1 MQNDKSKGILVVD
14 DSEESLRVL
23 VSIIEE
29 QGFEARPVTTGSL
42 ALKSARLF
50 APDLIMLDIGLPDMD
65 GYEVCAE
72 LKSEERTRDIPIL
85 FISGLHATEDKVRAL
100 ASGGVDYITK
110 PFQIDEI
117 KARIKTHLALR
128 DMQKELLL
136 QNVRLQQEIAQRKR
150 AQQELVLA
158 HDALEQKVLD
168 RTAELSEVN
177 KTLRLEIEKGER
189 TQKELIS
196 ALDEINRLK
205 YRLQRE
211 NTYLRKEVEQR
222 RGNFRI
228 LGESEKVEK
237 LYSLIKQVAS
247 TDTTVLILGETGTGK
262 ELVAQI
268 VHENSPRRNRAMV
281 TVNCAALPSGIVE
294 SELFGRAK
302 GAYTGAATDQS
313 GRFEV
318 ADGSTIFLDE
328 IGELPAELQ
337 AKLLRVLQDGSFEKL
352 GSSKT
357 IRVDV
362 RVIAAT
368 NKDLE
373 TAVSEGRFRRDLYY
387 RLNVF
392 PIVVPPLRER
402 AQDIPALTDEFV
414 SEFAGRMGKP
424 VRKPNPETL
433 DALQRYS
440 WPGNVRELRNII
452 ERAMILSDGTNL
464 DVHLPDA
471 PSCTYNDDV
480 ELEDMER
487 RHILRVLDN
496 TGWKVKGKNGAAEK
510 LGLKP
515 TTLQSKMKK
524 LGIARKDS

>member
-1 MQNDKSKGILVVD
+1 MTNEKSKGVLVVD

-23 VSIIEE
+23 VSVIEE

-42 ALKSARLF
+42 AIKSARLS
-50 APDLIMLDIGLPDMD
+50 APDLIMLDIGLPDMS
-65 GYEVCAE
+65 GYEVCAR
-72 LKSEERTRDIPIL
+72 LKEDERTRDIPIL

-110 PFQIDEI
+110 PFQVDEI

-128 DMQKELLL
+128 NMQKELLQ
-136 QNVRLQQEIAQRKR
+136 QNIRLQQEIAERKR
-150 AQQELVLA
+150 AQNALVKA
-158 HDALEQKVLD
+158 HDGLEQKVLN
-168 RTAELSEVN
+168 RTTELREVN

-189 TQKELIS
+189 TQKALIS

-205 YRLQRE
+205 HRLQRE
-211 NTYLRKEVEQR
+211 NTYLREEVEQR
-222 RGNFRI
+222 RGNYRI
-228 LGESEKVEK
+228 LGESENVGK
-237 LYSLIKQVAS
+237 LCTLIKQVAS

-268 VHENSPRRNRAMV
+268 VHENSPRRSHAMV

-302 GAYTGAATDQS
+302 GAYTGASTDQP

-328 IGELPAELQ
+328 IGELPPELQ
-337 AKLLRVLQDGSFEKL
+337 AKLLRVLQDGTFEKL

-362 RVIAAT
+362 RVVAAT

-373 TAVSEGRFRRDLYY
+373 AAVREGRFRQDLFY

-402 AQDIPALTDEFV
+402 LQDILMLTDQFV
-414 SEFAGRMGKP
+414 NEFAGKMGKSIKMP
-424 VRKPNPETL
+424 SPETL
-433 DALQRYS
+433 QALQRYS
-440 WPGNVRELRNII
+440 WPGNVRELRNVI
-452 ERAMILSDGTNL
+452 ERAMILSDGKNL
-464 DVHLPDA
+464 EIHLPDA
-471 PSCTYNDDV
+471 PSCGCPDNI

-487 RHILRVLDN
+487 RHILRVLESSN
-496 TGWKVKGKNGAAEK
+496 WRVKGKNGAAEK

-524 LGIARKDS
+524 LGISRKDI